1 MITCRDIIIL
11 LTMAQSACS
20 TIILNC
26 HCQHIYVWKNWKSM
40 QSSHCQWKLN
50 GQLFVQVS
58 KYLNEVCLTHDI
70 SLHQWNTQD
79 CISQVGTHNPHR
91 ISDNFSICQQHHFAI
106 NGLAPLTSIYPDG
119 NPQSLSTLWQRA
131 YTTPLELISTTHY
144 IEIWKVSKTLI
155 IGVDCYL

>member
-26 HCQHIYVWKNWKSM
+26 HFQHIYVWKNWKSM